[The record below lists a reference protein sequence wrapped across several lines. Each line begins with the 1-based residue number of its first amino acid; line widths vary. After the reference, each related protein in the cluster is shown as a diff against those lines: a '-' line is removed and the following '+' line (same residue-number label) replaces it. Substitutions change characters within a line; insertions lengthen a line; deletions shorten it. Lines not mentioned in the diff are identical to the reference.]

1 MKFNEFP
8 FLRYVLFF
16 VVGIVCYTVFGSIF
30 SSVVLW
36 IVMATILLIYLGL
49 AIVNGRSNRFK
60 FRVFFPLLAYLLL
73 IIAGYAFTARKDI
86 ATDDDHLLH
95 MGEVQ
100 GYMGEVISPDEPKTS
115 TYGNELAVKYVQT
128 SAGYQKASGKVLIY
142 HRLESPLRP
151 GDVIWVIGAPQ
162 RIAPPKNPKGFDYRR
177 FMARKQVYHQHFV
190 NDKVIRLGTEG
201 RFSLSGSI
209 LLVRERLGKLLAQT
223 FEDNHA
229 LEVGKAL
236 LLGQKA
242 DLGEAV
248 SEAYVTAGAMHV
260 LAVSG
265 LHVGMI
271 YGFFLLFFKPSQL
284 STGKRMLFLSV
295 VVLLI
300 WIYAMLTGMSPSVM
314 RAATMFTV
322 LSLAQMQSRSSS
334 VFNTLAI
341 SALLLMLFNPFI
353 IFEVGFQLSYAAM
366 FGILIL
372 QPAIVSIWLPK
383 NKVMYYLW
391 EITSVSIAAQL
402 ATFPLSAYYF
412 HVFPNYFLLSNLWVI
427 PNAFLVM
434 AVGLPF
440 MLLSLVGWTWW
451 PLGWLLEQLLKVMN
465 GGVFLF
471 DTLPYAQT
479 EGITLKATTVILLW
493 GIMAC
498 LYLFLVKRKKAFAYG
513 AVLVIVGLIAGS
525 WWSYF
530 GRDHREKLY
539 VYSIGEGVAM
549 DYHSGDFAGFF
560 QQFVPEKDLDY
571 QVLPHRMASKPS
583 ALLPMVFA
591 GQGEGFLVFLPNG
604 HVVTAQ
610 NGGIR
615 LEENTG
621 ISAAFYNGDGWSK
634 MAETSELSTKKGGV
648 RLIFE

>member
-1 MKFNEFP
+1 MQFNEFP

-16 VVGIVCYTVFGSIF
+16 MAGIVGYSVIGSML
-30 SSVVLW
+30 SSMSLWAVIVV
-36 IVMATILLIYLGL
+36 VLLIYLGF
-49 AIVNGRSNRFK
+49 AIVNGKNKRYRF
-60 FRVFFPLLAYLLL
+60 RAVFPVLAYLLL
-73 IIAGYAFTARKDI
+73 VIGGYTFASRKDV
-86 ATDDDHLLH
+86 TTHDDHLLH
-95 MGEVQ
+95 LGEVQ
-100 GYMGEVISPDEPKTS
+100 GYMGEVLSLDEAKPS
-115 TYGNELAVKYVQT
+115 TYANELAVRYVQT
-128 SAGYQKASGKVLIY
+128 DVGYQKASGKVLIY
-142 HRLESPLRP
+142 HRLDDALQP
-151 GDVIWVIGAPQ
+151 GDMVWVAGTPQ
-162 RIAPPKNPKGFDYRR
+162 RIAPPKNPKAFDYRR
-177 FMARKQVYHQHFV
+177 FMARKQVYHQHFIG
-190 NDKVIRLGTEG
+190 DKVLRLGEVDKL
-201 RFSLSGSI
+201 SLYEP
-209 LLVRERLGKLLAQT
+209 VLLARKKLGRHLEGT
-223 FEDNHA
+223 FEDSHA

-248 SEAYVTAGAMHV
+248 SEAYITAGAMHV

-284 STGKRMLFLSV
+284 SRMKRVVYLTM

-300 WIYAMLTGMSPSVM
+300 WMYSMLTGMSPSVM

-322 LSLAQMQSRSSS
+322 LSLAQMQSRSPS

-372 QPAIVSIWLPK
+372 QPAIVSIWLPR
-383 NKVMYYLW
+383 NKVLYYLW

-440 MLLSLVGWTWW
+440 MLLSLAGWTWG

-465 GGVFLF
+465 SGVFLF

-479 EGITLKATTVILLW
+479 DGITLKVTTVFLLW
-493 GIMAC
+493 GLMAC
-498 LYLFLVKRKKAFAYG
+498 LYLVLVRRIKAFAYG
-513 AVLVIVGLIAGS
+513 AVLVIIGLIAGS

-530 GRDHREKLY
+530 GRDHQEQLY
-539 VYSIGEGVAM
+539 VYSLREGVAM
-549 DYHSGDFAGFF
+549 DYHSRDFAGSF
-560 QQFVPEKDLDY
+560 QQFVSEKDLDY
-571 QVLPHRMASKPS
+571 QVVPHRMAHQPS
-583 ALLPMVFA
+583 AFLPMAFA
-591 GQGEGFLVFLPNG
+591 GQENEFLVFLPNG
-604 HVVTAQ
+604 HVMKAR
-610 NGGIR
+610 NGGVR
-615 LEENTG
+615 LMENTTV
-621 ISAAFYNGDGWSK
+621 SAAFYDGDKWVK
-634 MAETSELSTKKGGV
+634 MNETSEFYTKKGAV

>member
-16 VVGIVCYTVFGSIF
+16 MAGIVGYSVMGGML
-30 SSVVLW
+30 SSAVLLAV
-36 IVMATILLIYLGL
+36 IAMVLLIYLGF
-49 AIVNGRSNRFK
+49 AIVNGNNKRYG
-60 FRVFFPLLAYLLL
+60 FRAVFPVLAYLLL
-73 IIAGYAFTARKDI
+73 VIGGYTFSSWKDV
-86 ATDDDHLLH
+86 TTHDDHLLH
-95 MGEVQ
+95 LGEVQ
-100 GYMGEVISPDEPKTS
+100 GYLGEVLSLDEPKNS

-128 SAGYQKASGKVLIY
+128 DTGYQKASGRVLIY
-142 HRLESPLRP
+142 HRLEKPLRP
-151 GDVIWVIGAPQ
+151 GDVVWVVGMPQ
-162 RIAPPKNPKGFDYRR
+162 CIAPPKNPKAFDYRK
-177 FMARKQVYHQHFV
+177 FMARKQVHHQHFLGDMV
-190 NDKVIRLGTEG
+190 FRLGEVEKLSLFDPVILAREKLG
-201 RFSLSGSI
+201 RHL
-209 LLVRERLGKLLAQT
+209 EET
-223 FEDNHA
+223 FEDSHA

-284 STGKRMLFLSV
+284 SRSKRVVFLTVV
-295 VVLLI
+295 VVLI
-300 WIYAMLTGMSPSVM
+300 WVYAMLTGMSPSVM

-322 LSLAQMQSRSSS
+322 LSLAQMQSRSPS

-341 SALLLMLFNPFI
+341 SALLLMLFNPYI

-383 NKVMYYLW
+383 NKVLYYLW

-427 PNAFLVM
+427 PNAFVVM

-440 MLLSLVGWTWW
+440 MLLSLAGWTWG
-451 PLGWLLEQLLKVMN
+451 PLGWLLERLLQIMN
-465 GGVFLF
+465 SGVFLF

-479 EGITLKATTVILLW
+479 DGITLKVTTVFLLW
-493 GIMAC
+493 GLMVC
-498 LYLFLVKRKKAFAYG
+498 LYLFLVRRKKAFAYG
-513 AVLVIVGLIAGS
+513 AVLVIFWLIAGS

-530 GRDHREKLY
+530 GRDHQEQLY
-539 VYSIGEGVAM
+539 VYSLGEGVAM
-549 DYHSGDFAGFF
+549 DYHSRDFAGSF
-560 QQFVPEKDLDY
+560 QQLVPEKDLGY
-571 QVLPHRMASKPS
+571 QVVPHRMVHQPS
-583 ALLPMVFA
+583 TCLPLAFA
-591 GQGEGFLVFLPNG
+591 GQENEFLVFLPNG
-604 HVVTAQ
+604 HVVMAR
-610 NGGIR
+610 NGGGM
-615 LEENTG
+615 LMENTAV
-621 ISAAFYNGDGWSK
+621 SAAFFDGDKWKK
-634 MAETSELSTKKGGV
+634 MNETSEFFTSKGAV